1 VDLRTDTLDLWV
13 FTKRGREPRYLL
25 LHTSQEKA
33 DRFFGGGR
41 FWQVPG
47 SVMEPGEEVVAAL
60 RRALDELSLEATAL
74 WAVEHTYLIFNRRVQ
89 GLVAI
94 PVFAA
99 ELADQAEPTLSWEH
113 SEFGWFTADECHERL
128 SFRGLRE
135 GLDWTRR
142 EISENPSPR
151 PEFLLE

>member
-1 VDLRTDTLDLWV
+1 VELKTDTLDLWV
-13 FTKRGREPRYLL
+13 FVRSEGEARYPL

-41 FWQVPG
+41 FWQIPG
-47 SVMEPGEEVVAAL
+47 AFIREREDVVSVISRVLGEMRL
-60 RRALDELSLEATAL
+60 RAERV
-74 WAVEHTYLIFNRRVQ
+74 WAVEHTYLIFNRRFQ
-89 GLVAI
+89 SLVAI

-99 ELADQAEPTLSWEH
+99 EVGEQATPTLDWEH
-113 SEFGWFTADECHERL
+113 SESGWFTADACYERL

-142 EISENPSPR
+142 EISENPAPR
-151 PEFLLE
+151 SEFLLA